1 MVLGRELALLQAMGH
16 HRQAAFRA
24 AQCVTAI
31 VKGLLA
37 RGYSPGHSLGGSR
50 GVSPLHAL
58 SLLMNVSLQLAAQ
71 FPPPDVAQHE
81 YVPDSP
87 APCAS
92 AHAWTKPLGAPV
104 DMAEVE
110 LYVLARNG
118 VAAIHAALQRFE
130 MDCLLVPQQALPA
143 SGATRVPPSTS
154 PILPPQVVAQSAKA
168 EEDKDATKGAARAGS
183 WGDGRPSRDS
193 QDAGGLAAGYHSPS
207 SPSSSVSA
215 DPTKFS
221 QHDATRD
228 VRTRDGG
235 MRDSGGLRAKWTKKE
250 VALAYVSR
258 SLSHVPYL
266 TSHAAHQ
273 VPQIPSPTAANRMSH
288 MAEEAANRAAGVLGL
303 SRAGA
308 RKEGAPLRVTR
319 PCSEQD
325 GVDPSGVIDL
335 GDAQASEIQD
345 STEHIGVE
353 ACMLPTLFFAGSRA
367 FGLEKATREEFAEM
381 ADAQDARQRVTGR
394 LALALATPDGILHLL
409 HEMSAQCCRG
419 FRAANRP
426 RSAVVLVLEAA
437 RTYVGEGSWDLA
449 EGLLLDV
456 YARVLNDAWPL
467 LVQDVYDLLLRCYTV
482 LVQKSRGAERFLTL
496 DGRAVLTD

>member
-1 MVLGRELALLQAMGH
+1 
-16 HRQAAFRA
+16 
-24 AQCVTAI
+24 
-31 VKGLLA
+31 
-37 RGYSPGHSLGGSR
+37 
-50 GVSPLHAL
+50 
-58 SLLMNVSLQLAAQ
+58 
-71 FPPPDVAQHE
+71 
-81 YVPDSP
+81 
-87 APCAS
+87 
-92 AHAWTKPLGAPV
+92 
-104 DMAEVE
+104 
-110 LYVLARNG
+110 
-118 VAAIHAALQRFE
+118 
-130 MDCLLVPQQALPA
+130 
-143 SGATRVPPSTS
+143 
-154 PILPPQVVAQSAKA
+154 
-168 EEDKDATKGAARAGS
+168 
-183 WGDGRPSRDS
+183 
-193 QDAGGLAAGYHSPS
+193 
-207 SPSSSVSA
+207 
-215 DPTKFS
+215 
-221 QHDATRD
+221 
-228 VRTRDGG
+228 
-235 MRDSGGLRAKWTKKE
+235 
-250 VALAYVSR
+250 
-258 SLSHVPYL
+258 
-266 TSHAAHQ
+266 
-273 VPQIPSPTAANRMSH
+273 

-308 RKEGAPLRVTR
+308 RKEVAPLRATR

-437 RTYVGEGSWDLA
+437 RSYVGEGSWDLA